1 MSIPMI
7 LDVERARWETPGCED
22 VLHFNN
28 AGSSLMPEPV
38 LRATVGHLE
47 LEARMGGY

>member
-7 LDVERARWETPGCED
+7 LDVERASRETPGCED

-28 AGSSLMPEPV
+28 ADSSLMPAPV
-38 LRATVGHLE
+38 LRK
-47 LEARMGGY
+47 

>member
-38 LRATVGHLE
+38 RRGTVGHLE